1 MYESCVSHQECS
13 YQNPN
18 LQCVDFLCYC
28 PLPYVLTEAHRCLAR
43 VELVAAPVSYNNMVF
58 TIVPTAVLIG
68 ALLMIGGAYTYKKVA
83 GGSGGRWS
91 SASSLFTLRST
102 TERPWESTRRASSAI
117 RLNRKAGSGQRTRR
131 PRRSLDE
138 HREALWH
145 ARAPRHPPRYI
156 RPREQSV
163 QTSFLQDVRVKEES
177 TLSSGS
183 DSHREPARSTRTAAS
198 RQQSLSVHEGVS
210 VHIIDKSPTSGR
222 ASQEVSNVR
231 DSSMEALSQ
240 AEVPWLRQ
248 ARGEVSRRE
257 SPTQL
262 LRRVL
267 DEAEVKIN
275 VERCGS
281 FDLHD
286 TEQPPLP
293 KFFGDYSG
301 SPVSKLQGSAKGEST
316 TEDSFMREIRY
327 QMKAAL
333 SRPSVQDRA
342 MSTDAA
348 LTTDSAVQLD
358 KTAPDHVDRSQQMSD
373 APSIN
378 KKPSIVYASG
388 DSFSGSVETPSD
400 ESKLEGYVSPNS
412 PRNNGP
418 GQAISLSQE
427 LQTTQAVVNHG
438 LERMFMFSRIENNWS
453 LTSPKAILGSMDIE
467 SSETSLGGLRAT
479 FKQSAGACQMV
490 VPRDEATV
498 AVPARKDKKT
508 KGSKQKKRVNFHEKP
523 FADVLAEIE
532 HSYSDPGKVK
542 IMEGEKETS
551 VSKGD
556 TAAEVSAER
565 SNNEDKESC
574 DDIFMQYCRGAA
586 DKNSIRECESE
597 DGKKEKTW
605 TPPLSIEQ
613 DVGGQQVNT
622 QIMEQVGAQAKHKEA
637 GRSLVEW
644 CGPHELAVRNNELSL
659 SNSQEAVS
667 EESLVSHPFCPSNE
681 GPLVPSASAT
691 LSFLSSQSCV
701 SVVHRMTDLTV
712 LDSLADLATPFQETG
727 DEKSRTAAANLPYTS
742 KPDSRALKGI
752 HHSLRGALEQY
763 QQGEQQWKGHSLLS
777 TSRQTSAERSA
788 CSSRRLRKLEQ
799 ANRQDSREERSRPL
813 KRPNTDESQHTV
825 RFAAKEQRWGDDI
838 IQVILIGNKHYLRER
853 SLTSPRPLSPSMAAV
868 SPLDETR
875 YIAQQIELTHAIK
888 EDVAHTCPS
897 PELCLAAGVV
907 RTVAVPE
914 ETVITPAYA
923 RDLSACDATRAS
935 ARASDTGLDQKM
947 PSSPS
952 SKASPQSLPG
962 ACSGPLSGVRSPDS
976 LGATHRGTWSP
987 SGEQPKMETIA
998 DAVCEIELQDPQAV
1012 SEALGSK
1019 ISESVTGDV
1028 FSGDKIQMD
1037 KSRVQISV
1045 IEGSTDHFVPSL
1057 TFELGSESRLTPTWP
1072 QWDAPTRDLLAPVK
1086 LLSAAVG
1093 TPESFSKTIGLPS
1106 AEGLLM
1112 SDTSTP
1118 ASRVNTAVPS
1128 SMDCSVVLEASAS
1141 ALPHART
1148 GRPKSVRSSS
1158 HSAKIIDGPCFES
1171 IYNSILQRGS
1181 SPGLSLSIPT
1191 LGSRDSAGLFGVRE
1205 RPERSAS
1212 EYSTILSRHD
1222 DSTDSGAVKIVAT
1235 NSRSVSL
1242 APGFSDPQ
1250 PSESCFH
1257 QALVQRTID
1266 AATVFVEDAKK
1277 SGDEQKKSTPPS
1289 SGETPPNYNSRRG
1302 VSHPSND
1309 LPQGDV
1315 VVSDIQDDAG
1325 SDDDERSSFFSFEE
1339 SASETSLLPDGA
1351 NLDWSVSSP
1360 ASRSRA
1366 DRG

>member
-1 MYESCVSHQECS
+1 MEHEATVPVQKLVQEIESK
-13 YQNPN
+13 QNATSEP
-18 LQCVDFLCYC
+18 
-28 PLPYVLTEAHRCLAR
+28 
-43 VELVAAPVSYNNMVF
+43 
-58 TIVPTAVLIG
+58 VPTA
-68 ALLMIGGAYTYKKVA
+68 KQ
-83 GGSGGRWS
+83 
-91 SASSLFTLRST
+91 
-102 TERPWESTRRASSAI
+102 TEERVVISEVISQNVGKEGKPNNTDTCSTRGEQKR
-117 RLNRKAGSGQRTRR
+117 SG
-131 PRRSLDE
+131 
-138 HREALWH
+138 
-145 ARAPRHPPRYI
+145 I
-156 RPREQSV
+156 
-163 QTSFLQDVRVKEES
+163 
-177 TLSSGS
+177 SSGK
-183 DSHREPARSTRTAAS
+183 P
-198 RQQSLSVHEGVS
+198 LSVL
-210 VHIIDKSPTSGR
+210 TSIT
-222 ASQEVSNVR
+222 
-231 DSSMEALSQ
+231 SQ
-240 AEVPWLRQ
+240 AAESGLLLNLPDTAKNDRQ
-248 ARGEVSRRE
+248 R
-257 SPTQL
+257 L
-262 LRRVL
+262 
-267 DEAEVKIN
+267 VKSDF
-275 VERCGS
+275 V
-281 FDLHD
+281 
-286 TEQPPLP
+286 
-293 KFFGDYSG
+293 Y
-301 SPVSKLQGSAKGEST
+301 
-316 TEDSFMREIRY
+316 
-327 QMKAAL
+327 
-333 SRPSVQDRA
+333 
-342 MSTDAA
+342 
-348 LTTDSAVQLD
+348 LTTDNVKDVEKTEKDGSSVKFTLPTSPTFGPKVISDVSTARSPTFRDVLQELIQQHAQRKSAASSHEGAPRKNIQEKTPPQLSGSTSATAESATCPSLARKNFPLKGPVKTSSFLLNPQGVTSNSTPAMSPRFYTRRIEGSEMLCSAVQITTNAVVNEECAN
-358 KTAPDHVDRSQQMSD
+358 KTLGYGGKLSLEIKNRASPGSLNFPTTAAEESRPQLVKSFLLHTVGDDGKQDQKRAAAMQQVRHRRSSDSFVTNVD
-373 APSIN
+373 

-490 VPRDEATV
+490 VPRDETTV

-542 IMEGEKETS
+542 IMEGGKEAFL
-551 VSKGD
+551 SKGD
-556 TAAEVSAER
+556 TAAEVSTGR

-586 DKNSIRECESE
+586 DKNSIREGESE

-644 CGPHELAVRNNELSL
+644 CGPQELAVRNNELSL
-659 SNSQEAVS
+659 PNSREAVS

-681 GPLVPSASAT
+681 GPLVTSASAT

-752 HHSLRGALEQY
+752 HHSLRGALSQY

-813 KRPNTDESQHTV
+813 KRPNTDESQHTG

-838 IQVILIGNKHYLRER
+838 IQVILMGNKHYLRQR

-868 SPLDETR
+868 PPLDETR

-952 SKASPQSLPG
+952 SKASPQSFPG
-962 ACSGPLSGVRSPDS
+962 TCSGPLFVVRSPDS
-976 LGATHRGTWSP
+976 LGATHRGTWSL
-987 SGEQPKMETIA
+987 SGEQPKMEMIA
-998 DAVCEIELQDPQAV
+998 EAVCEIEMQDPQAV

-1019 ISESVTGDV
+1019 ISKSVTGDV
-1028 FSGDKIQMD
+1028 SSGDKIELD

-1072 QWDAPTRDLLAPVK
+1072 QWDAPARDLLAPVK

-1118 ASRVNTAVPS
+1118 ASSVDTAVPS
-1128 SMDCSVVLEASAS
+1128 SKDCSVVLEASAS

-1148 GRPKSVRSSS
+1148 GRPKIVRSSS

-1222 DSTDSGAVKIVAT
+1222 DSTDSGAVEIVAT

-1266 AATVFVEDAKK
+1266 AAAVFVEDAKK
-1277 SGDEQKKSTPPS
+1277 SDDEQKKSTPPP
-1289 SGETPPNYNSRRG
+1289 SGQTPPNYNSGSG
-1302 VSHPSND
+1302 VSHSSND

-1315 VVSDIQDDAG
+1315 VVNDIQDD
-1325 SDDDERSSFFSFEE
+1325 
-1339 SASETSLLPDGA
+1339 
-1351 NLDWSVSSP
+1351 N
-1360 ASRSRA
+1360 
-1366 DRG
+1366 